1 MKATFETELYS
12 AIFYIFFGFLLMSI
26 VIIVFFYKS
35 RKKIVEKELEK
46 KDLEINHQK
55 QLLHSIIITQEEE
68 RKRIAQD
75 LHDDISSKLNIVSLN
90 SHLLK
95 TKNINE
101 KEIEEITNN
110 IIELSKKALDSSR
123 LIAHNLMP
131 PVLEKFGLN
140 AALEEL
146 SEEFERLKSVQ
157 VFYSNTIN
165 FSNFNNEVQLNIFRI
180 IQELL
185 NNSIRH
191 GKATEIKISF
201 DKKGSTNICQ
211 YSDNGIGFDM
221 NDTFNQKGLGMKN
234 IESRL
239 IFINGKF
246 EIKSSP
252 NNGFHFLINF

>member
-26 VIIVFFYKS
+26 VIIIFFYKS
-35 RKKIVEKELEK
+35 RKKIVKKELEK
-46 KDLEINHQK
+46 KDLEISHQK
-55 QLLHSIIITQEEE
+55 QLLHSILITQEEE

-95 TKNINE
+95 TKNISEN
-101 KEIEEITNN
+101 EIEEITGN
-110 IIELSKKALDSSR
+110 IIQLTKKALDSSR
-123 LIAHNLMP
+123 QIAHNLMP

-140 AALEEL
+140 EALEEL
-146 SEEFERLKSVQ
+146 TEEFGRLKSVQ
-157 VFYSNTIN
+157 VFYNNKIN
-165 FSNFNNEVQLNIFRI
+165 FSDFSSEIQLNIFRV

-191 GKATEIKISF
+191 GKATEIKINF
-201 DKKGSTNICQ
+201 EKKGTTNICQ

-221 NDTFNQKGLGMKN
+221 NNQFNQKGLGMKN

-246 EIKSSP
+246 EINSAP
-252 NNGFHFLINF
+252 NEGFHFLINF